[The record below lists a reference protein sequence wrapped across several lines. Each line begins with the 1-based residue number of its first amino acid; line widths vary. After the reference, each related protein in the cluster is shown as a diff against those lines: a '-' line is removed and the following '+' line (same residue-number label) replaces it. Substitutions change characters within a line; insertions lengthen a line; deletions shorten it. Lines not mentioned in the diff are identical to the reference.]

1 MERGDRGEGGWGGHV
16 TVESLATPQLSQG
29 TKTTSSIVNHV
40 DGMDPNISVTTRQMP
55 SEGHVT
61 RHLNGALQGHQD
73 QGKLEKP
80 QSIVNRSLEDLTTK
94 CSGVI

>member
-1 MERGDRGEGGWGGHV
+1 MERGDRGVGGWGDHV

-29 TKTTSSIVNHV
+29 TKTTSSVVNHV

-61 RHLNGALQGHQD
+61 RHLSGALQGSPGPRQA
-73 QGKLEKP
+73 GE
-80 QSIVNRSLEDLTTK
+80 TTEH
-94 CSGVI
+94 SQQEPRRLDN